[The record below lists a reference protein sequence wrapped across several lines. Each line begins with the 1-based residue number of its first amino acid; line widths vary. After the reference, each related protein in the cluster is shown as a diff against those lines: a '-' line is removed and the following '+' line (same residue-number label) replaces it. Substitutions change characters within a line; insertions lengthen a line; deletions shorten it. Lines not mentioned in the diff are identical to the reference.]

1 MASVNSNFGAFSVV
15 VVVGLGL
22 LVLVVLDDEVVV
34 EVVFSCS
41 FFSVCVS
48 LLSISPKPSSSSSS
62 LSSST
67 RLSVPLNCIDY
78 SEQNLVSGYLELDIM
93 FGTLESSYR
102 MPISTISSRAIKII
116 KMRSLPIGIIRF
128 LYFLSL

>member
-1 MASVNSNFGAFSVV
+1 MNSNFGAFSVV
-15 VVVGLGL
+15 VVVGLGS
-22 LVLVVLDDEVVV
+22 LVAVELDDEVVV

-41 FFSVCVS
+41 LFSVCVS
-48 LLSISPKPSSSSSS
+48 LLSVSPKPSSSSSS

-67 RLSVPLNCIDY
+67 RLSVPLNGIDY
-78 SEQNLVSGYLELDIM
+78 SEQNFVSDYLELDIM

-102 MPISTISSRAIKII
+102 MPISTTSSRAIKII

-128 LYFLSL
+128 L